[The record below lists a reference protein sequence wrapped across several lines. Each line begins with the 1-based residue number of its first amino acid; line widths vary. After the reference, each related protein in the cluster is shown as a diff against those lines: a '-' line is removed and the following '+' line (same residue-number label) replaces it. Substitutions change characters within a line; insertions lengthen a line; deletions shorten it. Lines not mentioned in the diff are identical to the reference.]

1 MEDEKELTS
10 QDSSPEKNDTEE
22 EEDNP
27 SEVSEDTAEEQ
38 RTQSSSSGES
48 AEGGG
53 KPSSV
58 PYKRFKEVVDERNRL
73 KKQMEGKSQTT
84 PKTFTDEQ
92 WKERVDFA
100 IRHRDVSEDEM
111 DFISSY
117 AAGKGISMEEAYK
130 TESIKDYL
138 SYQREKAKQ
147 EEAVPEPSSKG
158 ETFNKKPLSELSK
171 EEIRENWA
179 EIRDKAIKEGKR
191 KRKKDLGL

>member
-22 EEDNP
+22 EEEDF
-27 SEVSEDTAEEQ
+27 SEFEDATGATE
-38 RTQSSSSGES
+38 TSKTSSGES

>member
-22 EEDNP
+22 EEEDF
-27 SEVSEDTAEEQ
+27 SEFEDATGATE
-38 RTQSSSSGES
+38 TSKTSSGES

-73 KKQMEGKSQTT
+73 KKQVEGKSQTT